1 VDNFFMTIALLTDF
15 GTSDHYVASMKGVI
29 LGIAPD
35 VRLIDITHEI
45 APQDVRTGHFTLA
58 ACYQDFP
65 SGTIFVGVV
74 DPGVGTGRRAILV
87 DTRKYFFVGPDN
99 GLFGFALA
107 GSERVVAL
115 TEQQFHRPDVA
126 KTFHGR
132 DIFAPVAGYLATGM
146 EPEKFGPRIA
156 DPVELD
162 LPKPAEMPDGSV
174 AGEVLHIDRFGNLI
188 TSLTPQAV
196 TGGFEIELGGSR
208 ITAASQTYGEAP
220 ASEPFIIAG
229 SSGYIEIS
237 LKDGSAASA
246 LGAGQGQHF
255 VLRQR

>member
-1 VDNFFMTIALLTDF
+1 
-15 GTSDHYVASMKGVI
+15 
-29 LGIAPD
+29 
-35 VRLIDITHEI
+35 
-45 APQDVRTGHFTLA
+45 
-58 ACYQDFP
+58 
-65 SGTIFVGVV
+65 
-74 DPGVGTGRRAILV
+74 
-87 DTRKYFFVGPDN
+87 
-99 GLFGFALA
+99 
-107 GSERVVAL
+107 
-115 TEQQFHRPDVA
+115 
-126 KTFHGR
+126 
-132 DIFAPVAGYLATGM
+132 
-146 EPEKFGPRIA
+146 
-156 DPVELD
+156 
-162 LPKPAEMPDGSV
+162 MPDGSV

-188 TSLTPQAV
+188 TNLTPQAV